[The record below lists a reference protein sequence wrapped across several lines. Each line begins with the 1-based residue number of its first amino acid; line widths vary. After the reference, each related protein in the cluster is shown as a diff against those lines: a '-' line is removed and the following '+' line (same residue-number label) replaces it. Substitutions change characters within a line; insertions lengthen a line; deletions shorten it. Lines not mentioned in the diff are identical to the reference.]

1 MSSHSGPH
9 PGATRSTRYFP
20 VSAFPTFESTDLALS
35 FTALSSHPRYREA
48 LKPFDQDHLDR
59 YKKSAELLQRWES
72 IAERYTAIDPEEDT
86 EIDVVTGDTL
96 YKGKKIDLDDD
107 ETLEQWADDP
117 LDDEDEEDEMVD
129 DSRIC
134 QAGDSVLDKLKGS
147 AFQDSGGDRDVLDFW
162 GAESEMQIQVGEL
175 PDISCLPVKDVS
187 AKDQADLDAFLRD
200 EEERKRQE
208 ELDSDGLGPGTYSD
222 DHVENAIDDDRE
234 DVIVC
239 STPIGRSARPTIV
252 VSHRDESPRKKRRI
266 GRPRKIRAAEDQI
279 CPQELDHTAEL
290 DTINVVP
297 SSDDVNLC
305 SEALVA
311 GGEPF
316 LTPKRSRGSGT
327 RARRGRRPNIAP
339 LTPHLVEGALR
350 GTKAEALTNEWMDRN
365 LLRSE
370 ITTPYI
376 SRSSRV
382 VKVPERLGEHVEWA
396 RIRRPYGKRS
406 SPPIRK
412 ASLVHMECYVD
423 LPPLP
428 ADWFDDKATPI
439 ATEKE
444 VTPEDA
450 AMAISSPQ
458 SVAGETELEIPP
470 MERECQV
477 DVAEDDIELEPLSIS
492 EDSEVLL
499 PESVIDVAQ
508 SPLIYESAQVETVY
522 DGSVAEYHDILENSD
537 ADILNAVHER
547 EFLESLLAMGT
558 TYTSEREASVELEAL
573 RFSMSPSPSVLA
585 SSSQADDAR
594 PVDPS
599 PSSPSSPSAST
610 TLYNANLLSVLE
622 QPRQPFSFSKDA
634 DPSTAVPEAGPPLIS
649 EARALESL
657 PTTWIDATE
666 PVSNDWELN
675 PPETE
680 LAQDQAEFKRTPYQ
694 PSSPRY
700 REREERS
707 EPRNADLVLVKD
719 EPLDDDDPLLWNTL
733 DDSLDELNV
742 ELNLNRR
749 VMLPISVRL
758 PKGVKGSAFENPICV
773 DDEED
778 ELGGWDLDGWS

>member
-1 MSSHSGPH
+1 MSSHSGPD

-20 VSAFPTFESTDLALS
+20 VSAFPTFETTDLALS

-48 LKPFDQDHLDR
+48 LKPFDQGHLDR

-96 YKGKKIDLDDD
+96 YKGEKIDLDDD

-147 AFQDSGGDRDVLDFW
+147 AFQDSEGDRDVLDFW

-208 ELDSDGLGPGTYSD
+208 ELDSDGLGPGAYSD
-222 DHVENAIDDDRE
+222 DHVENAIDDDSE

-239 STPIGRSARPTIV
+239 SIPIGRSARPSIV
-252 VSHRDESPRKKRRI
+252 VSHPDESPRKKRRV
-266 GRPRKIRAAEDQI
+266 GRPRKIRAAQDEI
-279 CPQELDHTAEL
+279 CSQEMDHTASL
-290 DTINVVP
+290 DIINVAP

-305 SEALVA
+305 SEVLGA
-311 GGEPF
+311 GSEPF
-316 LTPKRSRGSGT
+316 LTPKRPRGSGT
-327 RARRGRRPNIAP
+327 RARRGRRSNIAP
-339 LTPHLVEGALR
+339 LTPHLVGVAPRE
-350 GTKAEALTNEWMDRN
+350 TKAEALTSEWMDRN

-412 ASLVHMECYVD
+412 ANLVHMECYVD

-428 ADWFDDKATPI
+428 ADWFEDNAIPI

-444 VTPEDA
+444 VTTEDA

-458 SVAGETELEIPP
+458 SVARETELEIPP
-470 MERECQV
+470 MEREHQV
-477 DVAEDDIELEPLSIS
+477 DVAEDDTELESSSIS

-499 PESVIDVAQ
+499 PESVIDVVQ
-508 SPLIYESAQVETVY
+508 SPLIYESALVETVFG
-522 DGSVAEYHDILENSD
+522 GSAAEHPDILERSD
-537 ADILNAVHER
+537 ADILNAAHER

-573 RFSMSPSPSVLA
+573 RFPMSPSPSVLA
-585 SSSQADDAR
+585 SSSQAEDEPR
-594 PVDPS
+594 MDPS
-599 PSSPSSPSAST
+599 SSSPSART
-610 TLYNANLLSVLE
+610 TLYNADASSALEQSWQPDSVLE
-622 QPRQPFSFSKDA
+622 EPGPEFALFEVG
-634 DPSTAVPEAGPPLIS
+634 PSLPSPS
-649 EARALESL
+649 EACAVETL
-657 PTTWIDATE
+657 PTIWIDMSEPVPSGRGSTPSGTE
-666 PVSNDWELN
+666 PEQCK
-675 PPETE
+675 TE
-680 LAQDQAEFKRTPYQ
+680 LRQTLDQP
-694 PSSPRY
+694 PSPRVIDY
-700 REREERS
+700 KERS
-707 EPRNADLVLVKD
+707 EPRDVDLILVKD
-719 EPLDDDDPLLWNTL
+719 EPLDDDDPLAWNTL

-758 PKGVKGSAFENPICV
+758 PKGSKGSAFENPICV
-773 DDEED
+773 DDDED

>member
-48 LKPFDQDHLDR
+48 LKPFDQGHLDR

-96 YKGKKIDLDDD
+96 YKGEKIDLDDD

-147 AFQDSGGDRDVLDFW
+147 AFQDSEGDRDVLDFW

-208 ELDSDGLGPGTYSD
+208 ELDSDGLGPGAYSD

-252 VSHRDESPRKKRRI
+252 VSHPDESPRKKRRV
-266 GRPRKIRAAEDQI
+266 GRPRKIWAAQDEI
-279 CPQELDHTAEL
+279 CQALDHTASL
-290 DTINVVP
+290 DIISAAP

-305 SEALVA
+305 SEALGA

-316 LTPKRSRGSGT
+316 RTPKRSRGSGT
-327 RARRGRRPNIAP
+327 RARRGRRPNISP
-339 LTPHLVEGALR
+339 LTPHLVGRVPRE
-350 GTKAEALTNEWMDRN
+350 TKAEALTSEWMDRN

-406 SPPIRK
+406 SPSIRK
-412 ASLVHMECYVD
+412 ASPVHMECYVD

-428 ADWFDDKATPI
+428 ADWFDDSATPV

-444 VTPEDA
+444 VTTEDA
-450 AMAISSPQ
+450 VVAISSPQ
-458 SVAGETELEIPP
+458 SVASETELDIPLAQ
-470 MERECQV
+470 REHQAGV
-477 DVAEDDIELEPLSIS
+477 VEDDIELEPSPIS

-558 TYTSEREASVELEAL
+558 TYASEREASVELEAL

-585 SSSQADDAR
+585 SSSQADDER
-594 PVDPS
+594 PMDPS

-610 TLYNANLLSVLE
+610 TVYNANLLSALE
-622 QPRQPFSFSKDA
+622 QPRQPFSFSRDA
-634 DPSTAVPEAGPPLIS
+634 DPSTAVPEAGPSLIS

-666 PVSNDWELN
+666 PVPNDWELN

-680 LAQDQAEFKRTPYQ
+680 LAQDQAEFEQTPYQ

-700 REREERS
+700 RDREERS
-707 EPRNADLVLVKD
+707 EPRNVDLVLVKD

-758 PKGVKGSAFENPICV
+758 PKGAKGSAFENPICV

>member
-20 VSAFPTFESTDLALS
+20 VSAFPTFESSDLALS

-48 LKPFDQDHLDR
+48 LKPFDQGHLDR

-96 YKGKKIDLDDD
+96 YKGEKIDLDDD

-129 DSRIC
+129 NSRIC

-147 AFQDSGGDRDVLDFW
+147 AFQDSEGDRDVLDFW

-175 PDISCLPVKDVS
+175 PDISCLPVRDVS

-208 ELDSDGLGPGTYSD
+208 ELDSDGLGPGAYSD

-252 VSHRDESPRKKRRI
+252 VSHPDESPRKKRRV
-266 GRPRKIRAAEDQI
+266 GRPRKIWAARDDI
-279 CPQELDHTAEL
+279 CQALDHTASL
-290 DTINVVP
+290 DVISAAP

-305 SEALVA
+305 SEALGA

-316 LTPKRSRGSGT
+316 RTPKRSRGSGT
-327 RARRGRRPNIAP
+327 RARRGRRPNITP
-339 LTPHLVEGALR
+339 LTPHLVGGVTRE
-350 GTKAEALTNEWMDRN
+350 TKAEALTSEWMDRN

-412 ASLVHMECYVD
+412 ASPVHKECYVD

-428 ADWFDDKATPI
+428 ADWFDDNAISI

-444 VTPEDA
+444 VTTEDA
-450 AMAISSPQ
+450 VMAISSPQ
-458 SVAGETELEIPP
+458 SVARETELEIPL
-470 MERECQV
+470 MEREYRV
-477 DVAEDDIELEPLSIS
+477 DVAEDDIELEPSSIS

-522 DGSVAEYHDILENSD
+522 DGSVAEYHDILQNSD
-537 ADILNAVHER
+537 ADILNAVYER

-558 TYTSEREASVELEAL
+558 TYTGEREASVELEAL
-573 RFSMSPSPSVLA
+573 RFSTSPSPSVLA
-585 SSSQADDAR
+585 SSAQADDER

-599 PSSPSSPSAST
+599 PSSPSTST
-610 TLYNANLLSVLE
+610 ALYNANVSNAPE
-622 QPRQPFSFSKDA
+622 QPRQPFSFSKDSNL
-634 DPSTAVPEAGPPLIS
+634 STAVPEAGPSLIS
-649 EARALESL
+649 EARTLESL
-657 PTTWIDATE
+657 PTTRINAIE
-666 PVSNDWELN
+666 PVSNDWEPN

-680 LAQDQAEFKRTPYQ
+680 LAQEDQAEFEQTPYQ
-694 PSSPRY
+694 PSSPRH
-700 REREERS
+700 RDCEERP
-707 EPRNADLVLVKD
+707 EPRNVDLVLVKD

-758 PKGVKGSAFENPICV
+758 PKGAKGSAFENPICV